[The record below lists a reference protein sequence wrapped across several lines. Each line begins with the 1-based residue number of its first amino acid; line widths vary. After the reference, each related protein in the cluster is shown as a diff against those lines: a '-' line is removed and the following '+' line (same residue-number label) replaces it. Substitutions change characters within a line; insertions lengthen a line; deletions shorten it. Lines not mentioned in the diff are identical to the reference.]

1 MLWPIKIIRLSIVLL
16 VVLLFFEAK
25 VNAGTIAEKEIWS
38 ERPDDELYVFGLEL
52 DRFTLTDGFIIYFD
66 GKEAFLPLAG
76 ITQVLEFPIDVNPI
90 EGTAKGWFLN
100 EDRIFD
106 LDLKTGT
113 VKFKDRSL
121 LFSPDQVER
130 HSDDLYVSLTELEK
144 WFPFILEI
152 RFNDLQIGVR
162 ALEPF
167 PLQERIAREARRS
180 QIGSTVEGDELD
192 LFIPDNNWFELPFV
206 DVSIDASGRNTD
218 NVLDGQVRQTTT
230 VVGIIGGLD
239 ADATFIANSAE
250 VLPNLRLQLGRR
262 SINGDLLGPLN
273 AREFSL
279 GDVSTPDLPLVADN
293 TVGRGISLSS
303 YDLNRLEQTNRVT
316 LRGELAVGWEVEVY
330 RNGELIDFQT
340 DSNGGD
346 GRYEFS
352 NIPTVAGLN
361 EFRLVFYGPQGQIRE
376 KNERYFVTSELAE
389 PKKGAFRV
397 AINQAN
403 RDLISF
409 TDQANS
415 REDDGE
421 NRLIAQAEYGVT
433 ETLSVNGGIASL
445 SLEGD
450 RRNYLSVGAQT
461 SLFGALGHLDLSIDD
476 TGGVALGGRTQTQIG
491 SWSLSAEQ
499 NWYQGF
505 HSEQSDNSSVSGHL
519 LSKTSARINGHLP
532 DYGLG
537 HQPLSASVTHE
548 ISEDR
553 EWETQLFG
561 RLSTVVRP
569 FNFALS
575 STARIKEEQPVE
587 ADARLLIST
596 LLGDF
601 RLRGEAGYGVTPVA
615 ELERVSLS
623 ADWHIEEDFGAR
635 VNFTHTGGD
644 HSLNMVS
651 AGLNRQFEKFALG
664 VNLEADSE
672 GDYNARLGLSFSFG
686 HDPGNNSIAVK
697 GKPFARQSAVSA
709 QVFLDRDNDG
719 AYGPND
725 SLIPNAGFSGLALP
739 RNVTTSEDG
748 TAFISGLE
756 PYKAIEIGLNNATLE
771 DPFWV
776 SSKQPVK
783 VVMRPGTT
791 TLMQFPVI
799 ETGEVDGLVLLREL
813 GGENKDDIVKEKMG
827 SGMRIYLVGSD
838 GERVAETVSA
848 YDGFFFFDRIPY
860 GEYKVVLD
868 SEQLDELGYEAGGI
882 LREFEIGGEE
892 PFISAQ
898 DLSAIVK
905 EKK

>member
-1 MLWPIKIIRLSIVLL
+1 MPWPTKIIRLTLTLL
-16 VVLLFFEAK
+16 VVLLFS
-25 VNAGTIAEKEIWS
+25 VPQVIAETTDSISEIWS
-38 ERPDDELYVFGLEL
+38 ERPDDEIYVFGLEL
-52 DRFTLTDGFIIYFD
+52 DRYTLTDGFIIFFD

-76 ITQVLEFPIDVNPI
+76 VTQALEFPIKVDPV
-90 EGTAKGWFLN
+90 EGVAKGWFLN
-100 EDRIFD
+100 EDRTFD
-106 LDLKTGT
+106 LDIKTGT
-113 VKFKDRSL
+113 VKLKDRSIK
-121 LFSPDQVER
+121 FSLDQVER
-130 HSDDLYVSLTELEK
+130 HPDDLYVSLSELEK
-144 WFPFILEI
+144 WFPLILEI
-152 RFNDLQIGVR
+152 RFSDLQIGVR

-180 QIGSTVEGDELD
+180 QIGANAEGDELE
-192 LFIPDNNWFELPFV
+192 LFIPENNWFELPFV
-206 DVSIDASGRNTD
+206 DVSIDASGRNTA

-230 VVGIIGGLD
+230 VVGIVGGLD

-250 VLPNLRLQLGRR
+250 EFPNLRLQLGRR
-262 SINGDLLGPLN
+262 SIDGGLLGPLN

-340 DSNGGD
+340 DSDVGD
-346 GRYEFS
+346 GRYEFL

-361 EFRLVFYGPQGQIRE
+361 EFRLVFYGPQGQTRE
-376 KNERYFVTSELAE
+376 KSERYFVTSELAE
-389 PKKGAFRV
+389 PRKGSFRIAV
-397 AINQAN
+397 NQAN

-409 TDQANS
+409 TDQVNS

-421 NRLIAQAEYGVT
+421 NRLVAQAEYGVS
-433 ETLSVNGGIASL
+433 ETFSVNGGVASL
-445 SLEGD
+445 SLEGE
-450 RRNYLSVGAQT
+450 RRNYLLVGAQT
-461 SLFGALGHLDLSIDD
+461 TLFGALGHLDLSIADD
-476 TGGVALGGRTQTQIG
+476 GGVAFGGRTQTQIG

-505 HSEQSDNSSVSGHL
+505 HSEQSDNSLVSGHL
-519 LSKTSARINGHLP
+519 RSKTSARINGHLP
-532 DYGLG
+532 DFGLG

-575 STARIKEEQPVE
+575 STARIKEEQPTESDV
-587 ADARLLIST
+587 RLLIST

-601 RLRGEAGYGVTPVA
+601 RLRGEAGYEVTPVA
-615 ELERVSLS
+615 ELDKVSMS
-623 ADWHIEEDFGAR
+623 ADWHIKENFGAR

-644 HSLNMVS
+644 NPLNIVS
-651 AGLNRQFEKFALG
+651 AGLNRQFEKFAIG
-664 VNLEADSE
+664 ADLEADNE
-672 GDYNARLGLSFSFG
+672 GNYNARIGLSFSFG
-686 HDPGNNSIAVK
+686 HDPGHNSLAVK

-719 AYGPND
+719 IYGPKD
-725 SLIPNAGFSGLALP
+725 SLIENAGFSGLSLP

-748 TAFISGLE
+748 TAFIVGLE

-776 SSKQPVK
+776 SSKKPVN

-799 ETGEVDGLVLLREL
+799 ETGEVDGLVLLREPTSD
-813 GGENKDDIVKEKMG
+813 NKDNIIKEKVG
-827 SGMRIYLVGSD
+827 SGIRVYLEDIAGK
-838 GERVAETVSA
+838 RVAETVSA

-860 GEYKVVLD
+860 GEYKVILD
-868 SEQLDELGYEAGGI
+868 REQLEELGYVASGMM
-882 LREFEIGGEE
+882 REFEIEGDE

-898 DLSAIVK
+898 DLVAILK
-905 EKK
+905 

>member
-1 MLWPIKIIRLSIVLL
+1 MPWPTKIIRLTLVIL
-16 VVLLFFEAK
+16 VVLLFP
-25 VNAGTIAEKEIWS
+25 VPQVIAETTESITEIWS
-38 ERPDDELYVFGLEL
+38 ERPDDEIYVFGLEL
-52 DRFTLTDGFIIYFD
+52 DRYTLTDGFIIFFD
-66 GKEAFLPLAG
+66 GKEAFVPLAG
-76 ITQVLEFPIDVNPI
+76 ITQALEFPIDVDPV
-90 EGTAKGWFLN
+90 EGVAKGWFLN
-100 EDRIFD
+100 EDRTFD

-113 VKFKDRSL
+113 VKLKDRSL
-121 LFSPDQVER
+121 EFSLDQVER
-130 HSDDLYVSLTELEK
+130 HPDDLYVSLSELEK
-144 WFPFILEI
+144 WFPLILEI
-152 RFNDLQIGVR
+152 RFSDLQIGVR

-180 QIGSTVEGDELD
+180 QIGANAEGDELE
-192 LFIPDNNWFELPFV
+192 LFIPENNWFELPFV
-206 DVSIDASGRNTD
+206 DVSIDASGRNTA

-230 VVGIIGGLD
+230 VVGIVGGLD

-250 VLPNLRLQLGRR
+250 ELPNLRLQLGRR
-262 SINGDLLGPLN
+262 SIDGGLLGPLN

-340 DSNGGD
+340 DNDVGD
-346 GRYEFS
+346 GRYEFL

-361 EFRLVFYGPQGQIRE
+361 EFRLVFYGPQGQTRE

-389 PKKGAFRV
+389 PKKGSFRFAV
-397 AINQAN
+397 NQAN

-409 TDQANS
+409 TDQVNS

-421 NRLIAQAEYGVT
+421 NRLIAQAEYGVN
-433 ETLSVNGGIASL
+433 ETFSVNGGVASL
-445 SLEGD
+445 SLEGE

-461 SLFGALGHLDLSIDD
+461 SLFGALGHLDLSIADD
-476 TGGVALGGRTQTQIG
+476 GGVAFGGRTQTQIG

-505 HSEQSDNSSVSGHL
+505 HSEQSDNSSISGHL
-519 LSKTSARINGHLP
+519 RSKTSARINGHLP
-532 DYGLG
+532 DFGLG

-575 STARIKEEQPVE
+575 TTARIKEEQPTE
-587 ADARLLIST
+587 SDARLLIST

-623 ADWHIEEDFGAR
+623 ADWHIEDDFGAR
-635 VNFTHTGGD
+635 INFTHTGGD
-644 HSLNMVS
+644 RPLNMVS

-664 VNLEADSE
+664 VDLE
-672 GDYNARLGLSFSFG
+672 GDNEGNYNARLGLSFSFG
-686 HDPGNNSIAVK
+686 HDPGPNSLAVK
-697 GKPFARQSAVSA
+697 GKSFARQSAVSA

-719 AYGPND
+719 VYGPKD
-725 SLIPNAGFSGLALP
+725 SLISNAGFSGLTLP

-748 TAFISGLE
+748 TAFIVGLE

-776 SSKQPVK
+776 SSKKPVN

-813 GGENKDDIVKEKMG
+813 ASDNKDDIIKEKMG
-827 SGMRIYLVGSD
+827 SGMRVYLEDYAGQ
-838 GERVAETVSA
+838 RVAETVSA

-860 GEYKVVLD
+860 GEYKVILD
-868 SEQLDELGYEAGGI
+868 REQLEELGYEARGV
-882 LREFEIGGEE
+882 LREFDIGGEE
-892 PFISAQ
+892 PFVSAQ
-898 DLSAIVK
+898 DLIATLK
-905 EKK
+905 D